1 MFLFIYLVKNFIFLF
16 IMEIFTKLELL
27 IYFHTKHLWHPFYF
41 ENGML
46 LLLVIVFSLFVI
58 ISTNP
63 IHSILFLVLVFLIT
77 SVVFIYSGVFF
88 LGMVLVIVY
97 LGAVCV
103 LFLFVIMMLNI
114 KVLELKRKINFL
126 PYLFVLF
133 LVFYLVRL
141 KGVNSNLFENPKTGE
156 SVNEILKNDEILL
169 ANSKY
174 KIINLL
180 VGNNFEKKNE
190 NELFTSLDF
199 KFKAFEKYLLLF
211 GPDIIL
217 DKFENDEIKTKDFI
231 NDILLKKDIIK
242 LQDFIN
248 LLIFRKKKEET
259 DYYRKKIV
267 IDLGKTLIYNPDVEK
282 QIKPL
287 ISMAQL
293 GTALYSFCVLQFISA
308 GIVLLIAMIGSIF
321 LTLELDKDSKKQF
334 FFSQI
339 NRTKY
344 KF

>member
-1 MFLFIYLVKNFIFLF
+1 MK
-16 IMEIFTKLELL
+16 FTDLELL
-27 IYFHTKHLWHPFYF
+27 IYFHTKHFWHPFYF
-41 ENGML
+41 ENVML
-46 LLLVIVFSLFVI
+46 LLLVIVLSLFVI

-114 KVLELKRKINFL
+114 KVLELKRRINFL

-141 KGVNSNLFENPKTGE
+141 QGISNNLFEHPKTGA
-156 SVNEILKNDEILL
+156 SGRNFLGNDDVQL
-169 ANSKY
+169 AESKY
-174 KIINLL
+174 KTVKLL
-180 VGNNFEKKNE
+180 VKDGFEKKK
-190 NELFTSLDF
+190 LVKYIKFLSLKLDF
-199 KFKAFEKYLLLF
+199 KKPFSFLDVKFKAFEKYLLLF
-211 GPDIIL
+211 DSSIFLVEFNNNKLEAIKFIENIL
-217 DKFENDEIKTKDFI
+217 YKKDVSCLNTFI
-231 NDILLKKDIIK
+231 DLLKK
-242 LQDFIN
+242 
-248 LLIFRKKKEET
+248 KKELT
-259 DYYRKKIV
+259 VQKNYYKKEV
-267 IDLGKTLIYNPDVEK
+267 IILGKKLIYDSNKEE
-282 QIKPL
+282 QINPL
-287 ISMAQL
+287 ISMQDL
-293 GTALYSFCVLQFISA
+293 GLILYSFCVLQFISA

-321 LTLELDKDSKKQF
+321 LTLNLDKNSKKQF